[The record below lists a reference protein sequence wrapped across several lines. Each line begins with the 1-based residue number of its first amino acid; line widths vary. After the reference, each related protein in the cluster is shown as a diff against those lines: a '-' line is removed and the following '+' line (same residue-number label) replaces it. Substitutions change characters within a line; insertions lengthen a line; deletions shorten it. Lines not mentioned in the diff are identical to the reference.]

1 MKNLILFF
9 IAILYLSNYI
19 IKNKS
24 KYYELLQSVRT
35 ENRWEEWLLYMI
47 ESIEHTSVDTI
58 ALIGQIKLQMQRM
71 KITLREN
78 YKFYS
83 QDLLNNL
90 FEHPYSKI
98 EFVVRDLG
106 VSRLT
111 AANYLNQL
119 AKDGILRKEKLG
131 KSNYYI
137 NEDLFEVLK
146 NR

>member
-1 MKNLILFF
+1 MQSMK
-9 IAILYLSNYI
+9 
-19 IKNKS
+19 
-24 KYYELLQSVRT
+24 T
-35 ENRWEEWLLYMI
+35 
-47 ESIEHTSVDTI
+47 
-58 ALIGQIKLQMQRM
+58 
-71 KITLREN
+71 TLREN

-90 FEHPYSKI
+90 FKHPYSKI

-119 AKDGILRKEKLG
+119 SKDGILRKEKLG

-137 NEDLFEVLK
+137 NEELFELLK